1 MMREKVM
8 GAESLREP
16 KQLQRR
22 EAVAAWVSSGKPL
35 QEYCGETGQSHWAL
49 RRWRLKF
56 AEELGIPIRRRPGAA
71 KANRTKVS
79 PKVPSTWVPI
89 EIDTSSES
97 RNQAARIE
105 IRLRGDRTVVVC
117 AGIDTATLSR
127 LVVAIERA
135 A

>member
-1 MMREKVM
+1 ME
-8 GAESLREP
+8 AEDVKEP
-16 KQLQRR
+16 KQLRRR
-22 EAVAAWVSSGKPL
+22 EAVAAWVGSGKPL
-35 QEYCGETGQSHWAL
+35 EEYCDETGQSYWAM

-56 AEELGIPIRRRPGAA
+56 AEEFGIAIRRRPGAT
-71 KANRTKVS
+71 KASRLKVS
-79 PKVPSTWVPI
+79 PKVASTLVPI
-89 EIDTSSES
+89 EIGPSSAS
-97 RNQAARIE
+97 RIQAERIE

>member
-1 MMREKVM
+1 M
-8 GAESLREP
+8 GAESLKEP

-35 QEYCGETGQSHWAL
+35 QEYCDETGQSHWAL

-56 AEELGIPIRRRPGAA
+56 AEELGIPIRRRPGVA
-71 KANRTKVS
+71 KANRIKVS
-79 PKVPSTWVPI
+79 SKVASSFVPI
-89 EIDTSSES
+89 EIDTTSESTSES
-97 RNQAARIE
+97 RNQATRIE

-117 AGIDTATLSR
+117 VGIDTATLSR
-127 LVVAIERA
+127 LLVAIERA

>member
-1 MMREKVM
+1 M
-8 GAESLREP
+8 GAESLKEP

-35 QEYCGETGQSHWAL
+35 REYCDETGQSPWAL

-56 AEELGIPIRRRPGAA
+56 ADEFGIPIRRRPGAA
-71 KANRTKVS
+71 KANRIKVA
-79 PKVPSTWVPI
+79 PKVASTLVPI
-89 EIDTSSES
+89 AIGTSSEPG
-97 RNQAARIE
+97 NQAARIE

>member
-1 MMREKVM
+1 ME
-8 GAESLREP
+8 AEDVKEP

-22 EAVAAWVSSGKPL
+22 EAVAAWVGSGKPL
-35 QEYCGETGQSHWAL
+35 REYCDETGQSQWAL

-56 AEELGIPIRRRPGAA
+56 AEEFGIAIRRRPGAA
-71 KANRTKVS
+71 KANRIRVSSKVA
-79 PKVPSTWVPI
+79 STFVPI
-89 EIDTSSES
+89 EIDASSES
-97 RNQAARIE
+97 RNQATRIE

-127 LVVAIERA
+127 LLVAIERA

>member
-1 MMREKVM
+1 ME
-8 GAESLREP
+8 AEDVKEP

-22 EAVAAWVSSGKPL
+22 EAVAAWVGSGKPL
-35 QEYCGETGQSHWAL
+35 REYCDETGQSQWAL

-56 AEELGIPIRRRPGAA
+56 AEEFGIAIRRRPGVA
-71 KANRTKVS
+71 KANRIKVS
-79 PKVPSTWVPI
+79 SKVASTFVPI

-97 RNQAARIE
+97 RNQATRIE

-117 AGIDTATLSR
+117 ASIDTATLSR
-127 LVVAIERA
+127 LLVAIERA

>member
-1 MMREKVM
+1 ME
-8 GAESLREP
+8 AEDVKEP

-22 EAVAAWVSSGKPL
+22 EAVAAWVGSGKPL
-35 QEYCGETGQSHWAL
+35 REYCDETGQSQWAL

-56 AEELGIPIRRRPGAA
+56 AEEFGIAIRRRTGAA
-71 KANRTKVS
+71 KANRIKVS
-79 PKVPSTWVPI
+79 SKVASTFVPI
-89 EIDTSSES
+89 EIDTTSES
-97 RNQAARIE
+97 RHQATKIE

-127 LVVAIERA
+127 LLVAIERA